1 MTSIQLP
8 QICGNLEV
16 EKGYVMN
23 NAHVFTYEIQIKEHH
38 LDSFGHVNNAVYL
51 ELYEEARWDFITKNG
66 FGLDVI
72 KETQKGPV
80 ILEANVKYKREIK
93 NREVIQIQSKAI
105 EVRGKIMSLSQEMI
119 NAEGKVASSAIF
131 QIGFMDLKLRALIPP
146 GEDWLRAIGI
156 Y

>member
-1 MTSIQLP
+1 
-8 QICGNLEV
+8 
-16 EKGYVMN
+16 MN

-66 FGLDVI
+66 FGLEVI

-93 NREVIQIQSKAI
+93 NREVIKIQSKAI

-119 NAEGKVASSAIF
+119 NGEGKVASSAIF
-131 QIGFMDLKLRALIPP
+131 QIGFMDLKIRSLISP

>member
-1 MTSIQLP
+1 
-8 QICGNLEV
+8 
-16 EKGYVMN
+16 MN

-80 ILEANVKYKREIK
+80 ILEANVKYKRELK
-93 NREVIQIQSKAI
+93 NREVITIQSKAI

-119 NAEGKVASSAIF
+119 NSEGKVASSAIF
-131 QIGFMDLKLRALIPP
+131 QIGFMDLRLRSLISP
-146 GEDWLRAIGI
+146 GEEWLRAIGV